1 MTYTILF
8 KRLRLR
14 ILSLKG
20 KTVNGV
26 SLFDED
32 GILYSVS
39 QDAARRLNLLSKDKE
54 TSASLSL
61 VAGTASYT
69 ISSAIAADVGEI
81 NMITIGNTQTYSRS
95 LAKYQDELESRS
107 DAETGSPV
115 AGDPRYWKV
124 FNGVLTF
131 LPTPVTTETAT
142 VYYSIRPAL
151 GTWITTGANETVP
164 VLDDYIESVVL
175 LAASILYE
183 MAQDF
188 KTSMFY
194 EQKAMNLFNEANA
207 SQPSYDG
214 GESVT
219 YHDSI
224 G

>member
-81 NMITIGNTQTYSRS
+81 NMITVGNTQTYSRS
-95 LAKYQDELESRS
+95 LAKYLDEIESRS

-115 AGDPRYWKV
+115 SGDPRYWKV